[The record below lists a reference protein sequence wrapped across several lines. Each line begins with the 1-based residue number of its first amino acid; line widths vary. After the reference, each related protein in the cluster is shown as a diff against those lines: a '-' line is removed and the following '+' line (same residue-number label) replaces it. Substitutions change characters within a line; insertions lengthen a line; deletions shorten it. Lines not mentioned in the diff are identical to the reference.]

1 MPIFEIQLTKS
12 RKTNFTHFPFL
23 WRSYG
28 FSFFP
33 FPFLVVA
40 NVNVPK
46 KSVLILELENL
57 PLYLTYY
64 IIFNFLNSFFSCLN
78 TLVCFPKKQACKPR
92 SDASSEHR
100 PFTTH
105 SPGQSVEVAAKKTA
119 NCEGFYGNVG
129 GEEEEM
135 FPRELGLIPPIKS
148 FSHPPRSSLNLL
160 HFKWILI

>member
-64 IIFNFLNSFFSCLN
+64 IMFKFLNSFFSCLN
-78 TLVCFPKKQACKPR
+78 TLVCFPKKQACKAR

-100 PFTTH
+100 PFMTQTH
-105 SPGQSVEVAAKKTA
+105 RGKVWRLQLKTA

-129 GEEEEM
+129 GGGDV
-135 FPRELGLIPPIKS
+135 PSGVGTNPPNQVIL
-148 FSHPPRSSLNLL
+148 PPS
-160 HFKWILI
+160 

>member
-1 MPIFEIQLTKS
+1 MFLIAFFFKQKFWWGFSYGFLPIFEIQLTKS

-64 IIFNFLNSFFSCLN
+64 ILFKFVISFFSCLN
-78 TLVCFPKKQACKPR
+78 TLVCFPKKQACKAR

-100 PFTTH
+100 PLWLRLT
-105 SPGQSVEVAAKKTA
+105 GAK
-119 NCEGFYGNVG
+119 CG
-129 GEEEEM
+129 GC
-135 FPRELGLIPPIKS
+135 G
-148 FSHPPRSSLNLL
+148 
-160 HFKWILI
+160 

>member
-1 MPIFEIQLTKS
+1 MDGEIQNQENQNLFCQILSKEITNWNNKKTNLLICIFVFNCSFFLKFKQKFLWGFSYGFLPIFEIQLTKS

-40 NVNVPK
+40 NVNVPN

-64 IIFNFLNSFFSCLN
+64 IMFNFLISFFSCLN
-78 TLVCFPKKQACKPR
+78 ALFF
-92 SDASSEHR
+92 S
-100 PFTTH
+100 
-105 SPGQSVEVAAKKTA
+105 
-119 NCEGFYGNVG
+119 
-129 GEEEEM
+129 GET
-135 FPRELGLIPPIKS
+135 
-148 FSHPPRSSLNLL
+148 SLQGS
-160 HFKWILI
+160 KRC